1 MTNTQIE
8 VADAAEPDNLH
19 NDEEAGPNVPFE
31 WRYNVVKRVYSSLLN
46 KTLSMSN
53 WMGSHIQSDSEPY

>member
-19 NDEEAGPNVPFE
+19 DDEEAGPNVPFE
-31 WRYNVVKRVYSSLLN
+31 
-46 KTLSMSN
+46 
-53 WMGSHIQSDSEPY
+53 